1 MHVTSL
7 TAGDHFGDHWR
18 VFQSRAAVTIIRRV
32 TQDVVLSQSLQR
44 NIFCVTLHF
53 VRNVAARQT
62 DTRVYMFCA
71 ILPHKIFF
79 LDSKFNNP

>member
-1 MHVTSL
+1 MPPDAYTHVHVDLVYVTSL

-18 VFQSRAAVTIIRRV
+18 IFQSRATISIIRCV
-32 TQDVVLSQSLQR
+32 MQDVVLIQSLQR

-62 DTRVYMFCA
+62 DTC
-71 ILPHKIFF
+71 
-79 LDSKFNNP
+79 